1 MRERLARLMV
11 LGAVFLAFAAPSEA
25 QVYTGRIDATVT
37 DSTGAILPGVT
48 IDITGPQNATA
59 VTDAKG
65 EAHFL
70 NLAPGTYTVIAKM
83 QSFGDYNNKN
93 VVVAAGA
100 GVNLKITLTVG
111 GVTQEIEVSG
121 ASPVIDP
128 KKTTTSTNVTYEE
141 LQQVPS
147 SRDPWVVLQTVPG
160 VVVDRVN
167 VGGAESGQQSNYQA
181 KGAASG
187 ENTWNIDGIAIT
199 DMSALGST
207 PTYYDFDMFQEM
219 QVTTGGADLQTPTP
233 GVALNFVLKAGS
245 NTPHGSTRIYYED
258 EDMQA
263 NNLPEELEA
272 SLGGVTG
279 KGNRINKYT
288 DFGFELGGPI
298 VKDRLWAWGALGK
311 TDVTLLTLSNTP
323 DQTILKNSSFKAT
336 GQLSDAIRGSFTFFR
351 GDKEKFGRGASP
363 SRDQPTTWNQS
374 GPTSVYKGEG
384 NFVAGQNLFL
394 TARYAYVSGG
404 FQLTPQG
411 GLDTPQFFDD
421 AGVWRGSYYH
431 YETVRPQW
439 QATADGSMFKGR
451 HELKFGFGWR
461 RADVDSTTIVPGP
474 ANAGIVTSHFGYPNM
489 TASVLVWNDHT
500 SVRGQYTSAYFGDTL
515 TWDKLTLNLGLRWDR
530 QSGSVKGISQTGN
543 TLFPSLLPDLV
554 SQPADDVV
562 VWNTITPRVG
572 LTYALDEARK
582 TIARVSYASFASQLN
597 ATAGNFLSVVGYR
610 GVYFYDVLDTNNNRV
625 VDPSELAGRTCND
638 ALVNAGTCNYS
649 GFDINNPSN
658 IAEPIHS
665 VGEYDTPRTHEFQL
679 GVDRELMANFG
690 ISGTFTWRNFANF
703 VWRNNGLTGAAYSE
717 LGTFTGNHPAI
728 GSWSVPIYAADAA
741 QIPANRAA
749 TTYRARDGYSQRY
762 WGIEL
767 AATKRLSDRWM
778 ARFGFSTNDHREYF
792 DGPSAMGDPTS
803 GPTVSTSGGV
813 FTVGNGPNQDSGLV
827 VRQTTGSGKSGIY
840 QVLPKYQFIATGLY
854 QARWGINLAA
864 NMVNRQGFAKQYH
877 YTSLDTQTIAPGGD
891 PNARLKSVLLVESG
905 EDRLPSVTS
914 LDFRV
919 GKEFTFATRY
929 RFNIDLDIFNLLNS
943 ATVLGRQY
951 DLRLSTADNV
961 LEIMNPRVLRLGL
974 RFNF

>member
-11 LGAVFLAFAAPSEA
+11 LAAVFLAFAAPSQA
-25 QVYTGRIDATVT
+25 QVFTGRIDATVT

-48 IDITGPQNATA
+48 IDISGPQNATA

-83 QSFGDYNNKN
+83 QNFGDYTNKN
-93 VVVAAGA
+93 VLVATGG

-111 GVTQEIEVSG
+111 GVTQEVEVSG

-128 KKTTTSTNVTYEE
+128 KRTTTSTNVTYEE

-160 VVVDRVN
+160 VIVDRVN

-199 DMSALGST
+199 DMSALGSS

-219 QVTTGGADLQTPTP
+219 QVSTGGADLQTATP

-279 KGNRINKYT
+279 KGNRISKYT

-311 TDVTLLTLSNTP
+311 TDTTLLTLSNTP

-336 GQLSDAIRGSFTFFR
+336 GQVSDAIRGSFTFFR
-351 GDKEKFGRGASP
+351 GDKQKFGRAAGATRP
-363 SRDQPTTWNQS
+363 PETTWNQS

-411 GLDTPQFFDD
+411 GLETPLYNDD
-421 AGVWRGSYYH
+421 GGVWRGSYEH

-439 QATADGSMFKGR
+439 QFTTDGNMFKGR

-461 RADVDSTTIVPGP
+461 RADVDSTSIVPGG
-474 ANAGIVTSHFGYPNM
+474 NGIRTFHVGYPNM
-489 TASVLVWNDHT
+489 LAQVTVWNDYT
-500 SVRGQYTSAYFGDTL
+500 SARGQYTSAYFGDTL
-515 TWDKLTLNLGLRWDR
+515 TWDRLTLNAGLRWDR
-530 QSGSVKGISQTGN
+530 QAGSVKAMSQVGN
-543 TLFPSLLPDLV
+543 PTLPSLLPDLT
-554 SQPADDVV
+554 STAASDVV

-572 LTYALDEARK
+572 ITYALDEGRK
-582 TIARVSYASFASQLN
+582 TIGRASYASFASQLN
-597 ATAGNFLSVVGYR
+597 ATAGNFMSTITYR
-610 GVYFYDVLDTNNNRV
+610 AVYFYDVLDTNGNRV
-625 VDPSELAGRTCND
+625 VDPSEIAGLTCND
-638 ALVNAGTCNYS
+638 ALASAGACNYS

-658 IAEPIHS
+658 VAAPIHS

-679 GVDRELMANFG
+679 GLDREVMPNFG
-690 ISGTFTWRNFANF
+690 ISGTFTWRNFTNF
-703 VWRNNGLTGAAYSE
+703 VWRNNGLTGADYTL
-717 LGTFTGNHPAI
+717 LGNFTGTHPAI
-728 GSWSVPIYAADAA
+728 GQWSEPIYGATRL
-741 QIPANRAA
+741 PANRAA

-762 WGIEL
+762 WGFEL
-767 AATKRLSDRWM
+767 AATKRLSNRWM

-792 DGPSAMGDPTS
+792 DSPAAMGDPTS
-803 GPTVSTSGGV
+803 SPTVSTSGGV

-827 VRQTTGSGKSGIY
+827 VRQSAGSGKSGIY
-840 QVLPKYQFIATGLY
+840 QVLPKYQFIGTGLY
-854 QARWGINLAA
+854 QAGWGINFAA
-864 NMVNRQGFAKQYH
+864 NLVNRQGFAKQYH
-877 YTSLDTQTIAPGGD
+877 YTSLDTRTIAPAGD
-891 PNARLKSVLLVESG
+891 PNARLKSVLLVDSG
-905 EDRLPSVTS
+905 EERLPSVTS

-919 GKEFTFATRY
+919 GKEFAFATRY
-929 RFNIDLDIFNLLNS
+929 RFNIDLDIFNLFNTS
-943 ATVLGRQY
+943 TVLGRQY
-951 DLRLSTADNV
+951 DLRVSTADNV
-961 LEIMNPRVLRLGL
+961 QEIMNPRVLRLGL